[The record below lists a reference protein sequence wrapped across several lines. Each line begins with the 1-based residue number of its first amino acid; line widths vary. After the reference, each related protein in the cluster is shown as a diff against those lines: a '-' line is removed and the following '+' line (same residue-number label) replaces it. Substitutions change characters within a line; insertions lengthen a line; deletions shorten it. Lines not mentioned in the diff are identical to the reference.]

1 MAKNVMVCVT
11 QQKTCERLILKG
23 NELIESEEDKLF
35 VIHVVNEKE
44 NFLQNSNDGEA
55 LEYLFRVSKKA
66 GADLTVLRSKNI
78 LKTMMDFAIDNRITH
93 IIMGQPRINK
103 QVNSSNIVLKLQ
115 KALPEVE
122 FIKLWHFLWE
132 VFSFLH
138 IIRTAEYYRLY
149 KGGL

>member
-1 MAKNVMVCVT
+1 MDLLLSIVITLQRGIFMAKNVMVCVT

-122 FIKLWHFLWE
+122 FIKL
-132 VFSFLH
+132 
-138 IIRTAEYYRLY
+138 
-149 KGGL
+149 

>member
-122 FIKLWHFLWE
+122 FIKL
-132 VFSFLH
+132 
-138 IIRTAEYYRLY
+138 
-149 KGGL
+149 